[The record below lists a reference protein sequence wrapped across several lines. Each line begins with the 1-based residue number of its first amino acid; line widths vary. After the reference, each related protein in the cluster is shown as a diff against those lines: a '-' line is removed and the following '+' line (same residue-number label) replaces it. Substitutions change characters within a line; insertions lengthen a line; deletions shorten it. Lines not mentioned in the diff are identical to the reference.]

1 MPQTC
6 GCNSTRKDESSQEK
20 PKTKRGCGISALR
33 LESLQEINRN
43 TDDLENLLAPSRL
56 RSRNS
61 DLLTEVPRSRNSDIS
76 TLSTLIA
83 RTQKE
88 LKCLFLRVRNPPKCA
103 LEELK
108 QVSQRDR
115 KIGQFIQ
122 RKKTSMPETILPQK
136 EDIDFIDEKEN
147 DSG

>member
-1 MPQTC
+1 M
-6 GCNSTRKDESSQEK
+6 
-20 PKTKRGCGISALR
+20 
-33 LESLQEINRN
+33 
-43 TDDLENLLAPSRL
+43 DDLENLLAFSRL

-61 DLLTEVPRSRNSDIS
+61 DLSTEVPRSRNSDIS
-76 TLSTLIA
+76 TFSTLIA
-83 RTQKE
+83 RRQSKNSLSMASHNFLEE

-115 KIGQFIQ
+115 KIGQFVQ

-136 EDIDFIDEKEN
+136 EDIDFIDEKKMTVVDPPN
-147 DSG
+147 HF